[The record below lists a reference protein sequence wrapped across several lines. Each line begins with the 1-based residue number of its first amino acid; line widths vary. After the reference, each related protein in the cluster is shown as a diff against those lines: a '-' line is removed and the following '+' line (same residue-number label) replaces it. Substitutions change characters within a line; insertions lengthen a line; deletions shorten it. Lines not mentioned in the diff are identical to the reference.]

1 MQSYEAFQPTANFL
15 SKIVILQHSCD
26 RIITIAV
33 TTPSHHV
40 IYIAFSFSES
50 PRQPCRGC
58 IIIQKIE
65 KSPALQLSV
74 MGVKSS
80 KSELWY
86 SLYKVGKAILWE
98 SDTMNR
104 WKLTFPQN
112 VKKYKY
118 FTKSFENMK
127 LIDRFANVN
136 AAQIERFSTYA
147 TTIWNLLLSY
157 SYVLSRSSIDL
168 RCLPRPARYPCQF
181 IVTFLSPIGIWF

>member
-1 MQSYEAFQPTANFL
+1 MNLDSVVWNWVIDVSTWLTMQSYEAFQPTANFL

-40 IYIAFSFSES
+40 IYIAFIFSES

-74 MGVKSS
+74 MVVKSS

-86 SLYKVGKAILWE
+86 SFYKVGKAILWE

-104 WKLTFPQN
+104 WKLTFPQMLKN
-112 VKKYKY
+112 INILRNPLK
-118 FTKSFENMK
+118 
-127 LIDRFANVN
+127 
-136 AAQIERFSTYA
+136 
-147 TTIWNLLLSY
+147 IWN
-157 SYVLSRSSIDL
+157 
-168 RCLPRPARYPCQF
+168 
-181 IVTFLSPIGIWF
+181 